1 MKPTFRDVRV
11 TSAKFEEELKTKFP
25 VLRTRKV
32 WCHWIL
38 IRAFSTKAF
47 LWSLSDDKQ
56 KFIYLGISYD
66 VVYADGYTFE
76 TIQNEKSIGISA
88 RVFTN
93 VNGET
98 FYIAVVTKW
107 QGEKFA

>member
-1 MKPTFRDVRV
+1 MKPTFKDVRV

-25 VLRTRKV
+25 ILRTRKV

-56 KFIYLGISYD
+56 KFIYLFRRFI
-66 VVYADGYTFE
+66 
-76 TIQNEKSIGISA
+76 
-88 RVFTN
+88 
-93 VNGET
+93 
-98 FYIAVVTKW
+98 
-107 QGEKFA
+107 